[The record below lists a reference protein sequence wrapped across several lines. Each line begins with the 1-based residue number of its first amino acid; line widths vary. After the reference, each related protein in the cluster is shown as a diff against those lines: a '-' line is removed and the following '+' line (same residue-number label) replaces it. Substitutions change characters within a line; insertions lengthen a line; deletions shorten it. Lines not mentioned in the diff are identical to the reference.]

1 MAGPGSLHAGL
12 VAYWDQ
18 RQTYNLETGTRGKP
32 QSTWEQLSEEGRGA
46 PDAWA
51 EAAFWS
57 SEFSG
62 WLACVAVL
70 GHRSG

>member
-1 MAGPGSLHAGL
+1 MQGWLPTGIKDRLMI
-12 VAYWDQ
+12 WKQ
-18 RQTYNLETGTRGKP
+18 ELEESHRGTC
-32 QSTWEQLSEEGRGA
+32 TWEQLSEEGKGA

-51 EAAFWS
+51 GAAFWS